1 MAGLCARWMPRG
13 WRTTLAAWTCCSAA
27 DWPRTPRTAA
37 PSPGYSR
44 RRRGAGDVTTPRP
57 AARCVST
64 LGRWPTPVRR
74 SAREQIEFADTLL
87 LNKCDLVGP
96 EEAAR
101 LERVL
106 AALNPAARCV
116 RCVRCEVPVQE
127 LLHSGR
133 FRLDRAEEARP
144 GIILF
149 HPAIFCGTM
158 LVAAWALGSDAVS
171 AAVGHIPAVAV
182 PGVVGGGQRLRPLC
196 GRRGAARAPAGDGGV
211 RDQHADLHRPPS
223 VPSCPP
229 LGGSPGGRRCPVAA
243 PVQGMWSFLRY
254 NNRRDLC
261 SIASR

>member
-1 MAGLCARWMPRG
+1 MPRG

-37 PSPGYSR
+37 PSPGYSP
-44 RRRGAGDVTTPRP
+44 RRRGAGSVTAACA

-64 LGRWPTPVRR
+64 LRGQPTPVRR

-158 LVAAWALGSDAVS
+158 LVAAWALADLTPFPPLSVTFRLSQFPEWSAEVSVS
-171 AAVGHIPAVAV
+171 APSAA
-182 PGVVGGGQRLRPLC
+182 
-196 GRRGAARAPAGDGGV
+196 GAAR
-211 RDQHADLHRPPS
+211 HEHRPETEEFGISTRIFTARRPFHPVRLWEVAQAGGAVRS
-223 VPSCPP
+223 LLRSKVP
-229 LGGSPGGRRCPVAA
+229 
-243 PVQGMWSFLRY
+243 FLRSFFA
-254 NNRRDLC
+254 L
-261 SIASR
+261 